1 MKKGLF
7 TTLMIMVILLLP
19 GTAWA
24 IYTPPGKTPYSKEDI
39 QEAER
44 VINGLKWDL
53 SQASKGTIKLII
65 PDMNKN
71 YSITVDKDNGP
82 YVGIGLYWTYVFNNY
97 YDNGKGKTLTFNGV
111 NKPVGFYIA
120 VTSKLTARVLAM
132 ELYIYTPGQ
141 GVKYIPPKDRKTVL
155 TDENNNIIGWLD
167 INNNPINADGTPINK
182 EPKPVVNYPF
192 KDINGHWA
200 VNDIVALKGAGFI
213 NGYPDGSFKP
223 ENTITRAEFIVM
235 LGRILSKEY
244 PDAPV
249 YTYENLFIDDV
260 NHWSYKEALNT
271 FKYMQSI
278 DITHIFQDDF
288 NPDQPINR
296 EEVVAVLHSILKNNK
311 NYQYTPNATI
321 VLNDTD
327 SSNFPDSIV
336 FSLKYNL
343 VKGYPDN
350 TFKPKGN
357 ITRAEISAVLVR
369 MLSKL

>member
-1 MKKGLF
+1 MKKSL
-7 TTLMIMVILLLP
+7 LISLVIMFLLLP
-19 GTAWA
+19 GSAWA
-24 IYTPPGKTPYSKEDI
+24 IYTPPGKTPYSKADI
-39 QEAER
+39 AEAER

-53 SQASKGTIKLII
+53 TQASKGTMKLII

-71 YSITVDKDNGP
+71 YYIDVAKDNGP
-82 YVGIGLYWTYVFNNY
+82 YVGIGVNWSYVFDNY
-97 YDNGKGKTLTFNGV
+97 YTNGKGKTLTFYGL
-111 NKPVGFYIA
+111 NKPVGFYIG
-120 VTSKLTARVLAM
+120 VSSKLTARGLAD

-141 GVKYIPPKDRKTVL
+141 GVKYILPKDRKTAQ
-155 TDENNNIIGWLD
+155 TDENNNIIGWND
-167 INNNPINADGTPINK
+167 INKKPISEDGTPIVPGTN
-182 EPKPVVNYPF
+182 PQVVYPF
-192 KDINGHWA
+192 KDIPGHWA
-200 VNDIVALKGAGFI
+200 VKDIISLKEAGFI
-213 NGYPDGSFKP
+213 NGYPDSSFKP
-223 ENTITRAEFIVM
+223 ENTITRGEFIVM
-235 LGRILSKEY
+235 LGRILDKKY

-296 EEVVAVLHSILKNNK
+296 EEVVAVLHSILKDHK

-327 SSNFPDSIV
+327 SSKFPDSIV

-343 VKGYPDN
+343 VKGYPDK

>member
-24 IYTPPGKTPYSKEDI
+24 IFTPPGNPVPSKADI
-39 QEAER
+39 AEAER

-53 SQASKGTIKLII
+53 TQASKGTIKVTI
-65 PDMNKN
+65 PKMQKN
-71 YSITVDKDNGP
+71 YFIVVNKDKGK
-82 YVGIGLYWTYVFNNY
+82 YVGIGVDWEQIYTNIGT
-97 YDNGKGKTLTFNGV
+97 DGEGKTLTFYAIT
-111 NKPVGFYIA
+111 KPTGFYIGIGSI
-120 VTSKLTARVLAM
+120 VTGRALAD
-132 ELYIYTPGQ
+132 ELYVYTPGQ
-141 GVKYIPPKDRKTVL
+141 GVKYIPPKDRKTAQ
-155 TDENNNIIGWLD
+155 TDENNNIIGWND
-167 INNNPINADGTPINK
+167 INKKPINEDGTPIVPGTN
-182 EPKPVVNYPF
+182 PQVVYPF
-192 KDINGHWA
+192 KDIPGHWA
-200 VNDIVALKGAGFI
+200 VKDIISLKEAGFI
-213 NGYPDGSFKP
+213 NGYPDSSFKP
-223 ENTITRAEFIVM
+223 ENTITKAEFIVM

-288 NPDQPINR
+288 SPDQPINR

-327 SSNFPDSIV
+327 SSNFPNSIV